1 MEKEA
6 GKGVWSRLD
15 IGIQQVLNA
24 ILSDFYFF
32 SNCTLM
38 KTFYFFI
45 RVVRLITPVF
55 LKSNSSGSLKER
67 V

>member
-6 GKGVWSRLD
+6 GKGIWSRLD

-38 KTFYFFI
+38 KTCYFFI

>member
-6 GKGVWSRLD
+6 GKGIWNRLD

>member
-6 GKGVWSRLD
+6 GKGVWTRLD

-24 ILSDFYFF
+24 ILSAFYFF
-32 SNCTLM
+32 SNCCTLM

-45 RVVRLITPVF
+45 RVVR
-55 LKSNSSGSLKER
+55 
-67 V
+67 

>member
-6 GKGVWSRLD
+6 GKGIWSRLD